1 MFIFGKIFQSLQ
13 ARTKKTF
20 FDFLAEIC
28 SCAVFFGF
36 GERGEGFFFLF
47 VFGISERKICVKIGS
62 AGVHFYGFF
71 KKNYC
76 ESLTAILHKVEDE
89 FNMNMET
96 YSDTLRAKLEDKE
109 AMEKIREKILSA
121 AESLQQCQDRLNEV
135 IWEETHD

>member
-1 MFIFGKIFQSLQ
+1 MTIETPEVEPFQDAEKYSELLHRHKFEKRFLWVNKTVMDRKNYLKDLKSQLRKDVGKR
-13 ARTKKTF
+13 A
-20 FDFLAEIC
+20 DD
-28 SCAVFFGF
+28 
-36 GERGEGFFFLF
+36 
-47 VFGISERKICVKIGS
+47 
-62 AGVHFYGFF
+62 F

-109 AMEKIREKILSA
+109 AMEKIREKILTA